1 MEAREYNG
9 NNPTKCL
16 QFEGYTPEPFWPG
29 EYAIDGLRNRVP
41 SWRECSR
48 CRKMMDDIVSTL
60 GSVKRAEAGA
70 NNNEFD
76 GIEEIHFYGQEL
88 CNEPTS

>member
-1 MEAREYNG
+1 
-9 NNPTKCL
+9 
-16 QFEGYTPEPFWPG
+16 
-29 EYAIDGLRNRVP
+29 
-41 SWRECSR
+41 
-48 CRKMMDDIVSTL
+48 MDDIVSIL

-76 GIEEIHFYGQEL
+76 RIEEIHFYGQEL